1 MSLSIASLLL
11 LPSLTLANTLGADA
25 LLQATDKNAPR
36 SAVTVPGAT
45 PSFQAFSFKDP
56 FSLQLFATWQA
67 TPKMPYAVDQW
78 VKKVLEQDIEGA
90 AHLWTQVAKEMPANF
105 LPTGE
110 LTQAYL
116 LWKLDL
122 AQEFLDTYLQAMKNP
137 AQRESKLMMALQQ
150 SMDPTFANWILEKA
164 VLLKPEQARSIQ
176 EEWGVEVMG
185 PVADTLRAYAMLR
198 TGIQN
203 RELALKVLDRLPV
216 NHPLKIPF
224 AETVSL
230 GFARAELL
238 ADAGKIL
245 KSHLEPSILAS
256 KRPEL
261 LSGYYLQIARLLYQA
276 DSLDAAEAF
285 YKKIP
290 SGRPEFLI
298 AREELG
304 WILLRRGELSQLK
317 GEVKNF
323 RLGLTEDKFLPET
336 YVVSAVAN
344 LKLCRYKQVQEDINA
359 FASSQKVWAEKVQ
372 KEMVAANPQRPLETN
387 FFISLADRAVDRRSE
402 ELNRLKD
409 LSQRSINAALPAVG
423 VQAHWEQAAQRQRIA
438 LELAEKNKIEEYR
451 QVWKNWHAAI
461 EESIRKM
468 KFVKVELLSQLTELT
483 AKQGGT
489 APLENS
495 NAKVALQQEKDAV
508 VFPFDGVVWN
518 DEVFH
523 LRAVTEGVCL

>member
-1 MSLSIASLLL
+1 MRLLISSFFL
-11 LPSLTLANTLGADA
+11 LPSLALANTLGADA

-36 SAVTVPGAT
+36 SAITVPGAT

-67 TPKMPYAVDQW
+67 SPKMPYAVDQW
-78 VKKVLEQDIEGA
+78 VKKVLEQDSEGA
-90 AHLWTQVAKEMPANF
+90 AHLWTQVAKEMPASF
-105 LPTGE
+105 LPSGE
-110 LTQAYL
+110 LTQTYL

-122 AQEFLDTYLQAMKNP
+122 AQEFLDSYLQAMKNP

-150 SMDPTFANWILEKA
+150 AMEPNFAQWLQDKA
-164 VLLKPEQARSIQ
+164 VLLKPEQARAIA
-176 EEWGVEVMG
+176 EWGVEVMG

-198 TGIQN
+198 TGIEN
-203 RELALKVLDRLPV
+203 KELALKVLDRLPV
-216 NHPLKIPF
+216 THPLKIPF

-245 KSHLEPSILAS
+245 KTHLEPSILAS

-290 SGRPEFLI
+290 TGRPEFLV

-344 LKLCRYKQVQEDINA
+344 LKLCGYKQVQEDINA
-359 FASSQKVWAEKVQ
+359 FASSQKVWAERVQ
-372 KEMVAANPQRPLETN
+372 REMAATNPQKPLESN
-387 FFISLADRAVDRRSE
+387 FFVSLAERAVDRRSE

-409 LSQRSINAALPAVG
+409 LSQKSINAALPAVG

-489 APLENS
+489 APLEGGNT
-495 NAKVALQQEKDAV
+495 KVALQQEKDAV

-523 LRAVTEGVCL
+523 LRAVTEGACL